1 MKHTILTRLTT
12 GALAAALA
20 VSLVGCGRGNQTSSA
35 SSTSAAPAAAS
46 TTSTTARKTQIQLY
60 YADAQCDFLQTRTVE
75 LNELTPQTLLQVLQ
89 ANGMLDKDV
98 KVQNWL
104 ATDRDDPYRDTVL
117 TLDLSKAFQDQL
129 NANATTEHTILAS
142 LVNTFLDA
150 YHATEIALT
159 ADGKPLKAKTVQTS
173 EPFTYMN
180 LALTPTFQTEATID
194 GKQEPLTLTWASAM
208 GCAIGYDANIL
219 KLDPTSSIAPLAFR
233 GIDQTDVTFTVMLS
247 STPAAELVEESKKQS
262 EYAQSTVTL
271 TRSGYQATCLTL
283 PDTPREKDVDYTVPV
298 LYFLEAGKHT
308 WCISY
313 SLPASQQKA
322 LQPKL
327 DAMANSFCLTTPD
340 N

>member
-1 MKHTILTRLTT
+1 MKHARLTRLAT

-20 VSLVGCGRGNQTSSA
+20 VSLVGCGAGNQTPSASSA
-35 SSTSAAPAAAS
+35 SAAAS
-46 TTSTTARKTQIQLY
+46 TAATARKTQIQLY

-75 LNELTPQTLLQVLQ
+75 LNELTPETLLQVLQ

-98 KVQNWL
+98 KMQNWL

-129 NANATTEHTILAS
+129 SANAATEHTILAS

-150 YHATEIALT
+150 YQATEITLT
-159 ADGKPLKAKTVQTS
+159 ADGKPLEAKTVQTS

-219 KLDPTSSIAPLAFR
+219 KPDPTSSIAPLAFR

-247 STPAAELVEESKKQS
+247 STPAAQLVEESKQQS
-262 EYAQSTVTL
+262 EYAESTVTL
-271 TRSGYQATCLTL
+271 ERSGYQATRLTL

>member
-1 MKHTILTRLTT
+1 MKHTILTRLAT

-20 VSLVGCGRGNQTSSA
+20 VSLVGCGTGNQTPSA
-35 SSTSAAPAAAS
+35 SSAPAAAS
-46 TTSTTARKTQIQLY
+46 TTAAATARKTQIQLY
-60 YADAQCDFLQTRTVE
+60 YADAQCDFLQSRTVE

-129 NANATTEHTILAS
+129 SANAATEHTILAS

-150 YHATEIALT
+150 YRATEITLT
-159 ADGKPLKAKTVQTS
+159 ADGKPLEAKTVQTS

-180 LALTPTFQTEATID
+180 LALTPTFQTEVTMD
-194 GKQEPLTLTWASAM
+194 GQQEPLTLTWASAM

-219 KLDPTSSIAPLAFR
+219 KPDPTSSIAPLAFR
-233 GIDQTDVTFTVMLS
+233 GIDHTDVTFTVMLS
-247 STPAAELVEESKKQS
+247 STPAAQLVEESKEQS
-262 EYAQSTVTL
+262 EYAESTVTL
-271 TRSGYQATCLTL
+271 TRSGYQATRLTL
-283 PDTPREKDVDYTVPV
+283 PDTPHEKDVDYTVPV

>member
-1 MKHTILTRLTT
+1 MKHVRLTRLAT

-20 VSLVGCGRGNQTSSA
+20 VSLVGCGAGNQTPSASSA
-35 SSTSAAPAAAS
+35 SAAAS
-46 TTSTTARKTQIQLY
+46 TAATARKTQIQLY

-75 LNELTPQTLLQVLQ
+75 LNELTPETLLQVLQ

-98 KVQNWL
+98 KMQNWL

-129 NANATTEHTILAS
+129 SANAATEHTILAS

-150 YHATEIALT
+150 YRATEITLT
-159 ADGKPLKAKTVQTS
+159 ADGKPLEAKTVQTS

-194 GKQEPLTLTWASAM
+194 GKQETLTLTWASAM

-219 KLDPTSSIAPLAFR
+219 KPDPTSSIAPLDFR

-247 STPAAELVEESKKQS
+247 STPAAQLVEESKQQS
-262 EYAQSTVTL
+262 EYAESTVTL
-271 TRSGYQATCLTL
+271 ERSGYQATRLTL

>member
-1 MKHTILTRLTT
+1 MKHTILTRLAT

-20 VSLVGCGRGNQTSSA
+20 VSLVGCGTGNQTPSA
-35 SSTSAAPAAAS
+35 SSTPAAAS
-46 TTSTTARKTQIQLY
+46 TTATTARKTQIQLY

-98 KVQNWL
+98 KMQNWL
-104 ATDRDDPYRDTVL
+104 VTDRDDPYRDTVL

-129 NANATTEHTILAS
+129 SANAATEHTILAS

-150 YHATEIALT
+150 YRATEITLT
-159 ADGKPLKAKTVQTS
+159 ADGKPLEAKTVQTS

-208 GCAIGYDANIL
+208 GCAIGYDANTL
-219 KLDPTSSIAPLAFR
+219 KPDPTSSIAPLAFR
-233 GIDQTDVTFTVMLS
+233 GIDHTDVTFTVMLS
-247 STPAAELVEESKKQS
+247 STPAAQLVEESKEQS
-262 EYAQSTVTL
+262 EYAESTVTL
-271 TRSGYQATCLTL
+271 TRSGYQATRLTL
-283 PDTPREKDVDYTVPV
+283 PDTPHEKDVDYTVPV

>member
-1 MKHTILTRLTT
+1 MKHVRLTRLAT

-20 VSLVGCGRGNQTSSA
+20 VSLVGCGAGNQTPSA
-35 SSTSAAPAAAS
+35 SSAPAAAS
-46 TTSTTARKTQIQLY
+46 TTAATARKTQIQLY

-75 LNELTPQTLLQVLQ
+75 LNELTPETLLQVLQ

-98 KVQNWL
+98 KMQNWL

-129 NANATTEHTILAS
+129 SANAATEHTILAS

-150 YHATEIALT
+150 YRATEITLT

-194 GKQEPLTLTWASAM
+194 GKRETLTLTWASAM

-247 STPAAELVEESKKQS
+247 STPAAQLVEESKQQS
-262 EYAQSTVTL
+262 EYTESTVTL
-271 TRSGYQATCLTL
+271 ERSGYQATRLTL

>member
-1 MKHTILTRLTT
+1 MKHVRLTRLVT

-20 VSLVGCGRGNQTSSA
+20 VSLVGCGTGNQTPSASSA
-35 SSTSAAPAAAS
+35 SAAAS
-46 TTSTTARKTQIQLY
+46 TAATARKTQIQLY

-75 LNELTPQTLLQVLQ
+75 LNELTPGTLLRVLQ

-98 KVQNWL
+98 KMQNWL

-129 NANATTEHTILAS
+129 SANAATEHTILAS

-150 YHATEIALT
+150 YQATEITLT
-159 ADGKPLKAKTVQTS
+159 ADGKPLEAKTVQTS

-180 LALTPTFQTEATID
+180 LALTPTFQTEATIN
-194 GKQEPLTLTWASAM
+194 GKQETLTLTWASAM

-219 KLDPTSSIAPLAFR
+219 KPDPTSSIAPLAFR

-247 STPAAELVEESKKQS
+247 STPAAQLVEESKQQS
-262 EYAQSTVTL
+262 EYAESTVTL
-271 TRSGYQATCLTL
+271 ERSGYQATRLTL

>member
-1 MKHTILTRLTT
+1 MKHTTLTRLTT

-20 VSLVGCGRGNQTSSA
+20 VSLVGCGKGNQPPSVSS
-35 SSTSAAPAAAS
+35 APAAAS
-46 TTSTTARKTQIQLY
+46 TAATGSRKTQIQLY

-75 LNELTPQTLLQVLQ
+75 LNELTPETLLQVLQ
-89 ANGMLDKDV
+89 ANGMLDKTI

-104 ATDRDDPYRDTVL
+104 AEDRNDPYRDTVL

-129 NANATTEHTILAS
+129 SANAATEHTILAS

-150 YHATEIALT
+150 YHATEITLT

-180 LALTPTFQTEATID
+180 LALTPTFQTEVTLN

-208 GCAIGYDANIL
+208 GCAIGYDANLL
-219 KLDPTSSIAPLAFR
+219 KPDPTSSIAPLAFR
-233 GIDQTDVTFTVMLS
+233 GIEPTGVTFTVMLS

-271 TRSGYQATCLTL
+271 TRSGYQATRLTL
-283 PDTPREKDVDYTVPV
+283 PDTPHEKDVDYTIPV

-327 DAMANSFCLTTPD
+327 DAMANSFCLTAPD

>member
-1 MKHTILTRLTT
+1 MKHTTLTRLTT

-20 VSLVGCGRGNQTSSA
+20 VSLVGCGRGNQTPSVSS
-35 SSTSAAPAAAS
+35 APAAAS
-46 TTSTTARKTQIQLY
+46 TTATTARKTQIQLY

-75 LNELTPQTLLQVLQ
+75 INELSPQTLLQVLQ
-89 ANGMLDKDV
+89 ANGMLDKGV
-98 KVQNWL
+98 KMQNWL

-129 NANATTEHTILAS
+129 SANAATEHTILAS

-150 YHATEIALT
+150 YHATEITLT
-159 ADGKPLKAKTVQTS
+159 VDGKPLKAKTVQTS
-173 EPFTYMN
+173 EPFPYMN
-180 LALTPTFQTEATID
+180 LALTPTFQTEVTLN

-208 GCAIGYDANIL
+208 GCAIGYDANLL
-219 KLDPTSSIAPLAFR
+219 KPDPTSSIAPLAFR
-233 GIDQTDVTFTVMLS
+233 GIEPTGVTFTVMLS

-271 TRSGYQATCLTL
+271 TRSGYQATRLTL
-283 PDTPREKDVDYTVPV
+283 PDTPHKKDVDYTIPV

-327 DAMANSFCLTTPD
+327 DAMANSFCLTAPD

>member
-1 MKHTILTRLTT
+1 MKHTTLTRLTT

-20 VSLVGCGRGNQTSSA
+20 VSLVGCGRGNQTPSVSS
-35 SSTSAAPAAAS
+35 APAAAS
-46 TTSTTARKTQIQLY
+46 TTATTARKTQIQLY

-75 LNELTPQTLLQVLQ
+75 LNELSPQTLLQVLQ
-89 ANGMLDKDV
+89 ADGMLDKGV
-98 KVQNWL
+98 KMQNWL

-129 NANATTEHTILAS
+129 SANAATEHTILAS

-150 YHATEIALT
+150 YHATEITLT
-159 ADGKPLKAKTVQTS
+159 VDGKPLKAKTVQTS

-180 LALTPTFQTEATID
+180 LALTPTFQTEVTLN

-208 GCAIGYDANIL
+208 GCAIGYDANLL
-219 KLDPTSSIAPLAFR
+219 KPDPTSSIAPLAFR
-233 GIDQTDVTFTVMLS
+233 GIEPTGVTFTVMLS

-262 EYAQSTVTL
+262 EYGQSTVTL
-271 TRSGYQATCLTL
+271 TRSGYQATRLTL
-283 PDTPREKDVDYTVPV
+283 PDTPHEKDVDYTIPV

-327 DAMANSFCLTTPD
+327 DAMANSFCLTAPD

>member
-1 MKHTILTRLTT
+1 MKHTILTRLAT

-20 VSLVGCGRGNQTSSA
+20 VSLVGCGTGNQTPSA
-35 SSTSAAPAAAS
+35 SSAPA
-46 TTSTTARKTQIQLY
+46 TTSTTAAATARKTQIQLY

-75 LNELTPQTLLQVLQ
+75 LNELTPETLLQVLQ
-89 ANGMLDKDV
+89 ANGTLDKDV

-104 ATDRDDPYRDTVL
+104 VTDRDDPYRDTVL

-129 NANATTEHTILAS
+129 SANAATEHTILAS

-150 YHATEIALT
+150 YRATEITLT

-180 LALTPTFQTEATID
+180 LALTPTFQTEVTLN

-208 GCAIGYDANIL
+208 GCAIGYDANLL
-219 KLDPTSSIAPLAFR
+219 KPDPTSSIAPLAFR
-233 GIDQTDVTFTVMLS
+233 GIDHTDVTFTVMLS
-247 STPAAELVEESKKQS
+247 STPAAQLVEESKEQS
-262 EYAQSTVTL
+262 EYAESTVTL
-271 TRSGYQATCLTL
+271 ARSGYQATRLTL
-283 PDTPREKDVDYTVPV
+283 SDTPHEKDVDYTVPV

>member
-1 MKHTILTRLTT
+1 MKHVRLTRLTT
-12 GALAAALA
+12 GVLAAALA
-20 VSLVGCGRGNQTSSA
+20 VSLVGCGTWNQTPSA
-35 SSTSAAPAAAS
+35 SSAPATAS
-46 TTSTTARKTQIQLY
+46 TTATTARKTQIQLY

-75 LNELTPQTLLQVLQ
+75 LNELTPETLLQVLQ
-89 ANGMLDKDV
+89 ANGMLDKGV
-98 KVQNWL
+98 KMQNWL

-117 TLDLSKAFQDQL
+117 TLDLTKAFQDQL
-129 NANATTEHTILAS
+129 SANAATEHTILAS

-150 YHATEIALT
+150 YRATEITLT

-233 GIDQTDVTFTVMLS
+233 GIDHTDVTFTVMLS
-247 STPAAELVEESKKQS
+247 STPAAQLVKESKQQS
-262 EYAQSTVTL
+262 EYVESTVTL
-271 TRSGYQATCLTL
+271 ERSGYQATRLTL

>member
-1 MKHTILTRLTT
+1 MKHTILTRLAT

-20 VSLVGCGRGNQTSSA
+20 VSLVGCGTGNQTPSA
-35 SSTSAAPAAAS
+35 SSAPAAAS
-46 TTSTTARKTQIQLY
+46 TTAAATARKTQIQLY

-75 LNELTPQTLLQVLQ
+75 LNELTPETLLRVLQ

-98 KVQNWL
+98 KMQNWL

-129 NANATTEHTILAS
+129 SANAATEHTILAS

-150 YHATEIALT
+150 YRATEITLT
-159 ADGKPLKAKTVQTS
+159 ADGKPLEAKTVQTS

-180 LALTPTFQTEATID
+180 LALTPTFQTEVTMD
-194 GKQEPLTLTWASAM
+194 GQQEPLTLTWASAM

-219 KLDPTSSIAPLAFR
+219 KPDPTSSIAPLAFR
-233 GIDQTDVTFTVMLS
+233 GIDHTDVTFTVMLS
-247 STPAAELVEESKKQS
+247 STPAAQLVEESKEQS
-262 EYAQSTVTL
+262 EYAESTVTL
-271 TRSGYQATCLTL
+271 TRSGYQATRLTL
-283 PDTPREKDVDYTVPV
+283 PDTPHEKDVDYTVPV

>member
-20 VSLVGCGRGNQTSSA
+20 ISLVGCGTGNQTPSA
-35 SSTSAAPAAAS
+35 SSAPATAS
-46 TTSTTARKTQIQLY
+46 TAAATARKTQIQLY

-75 LNELTPQTLLQVLQ
+75 LNELTPETLLQVLQ
-89 ANGMLDKDV
+89 ANGMLDKSV

-104 ATDRDDPYRDTVL
+104 VTDRDDPYRDTVL

-129 NANATTEHTILAS
+129 SANAVTEHTILAS

-150 YHATEIALT
+150 YRATEITLT
-159 ADGKPLKAKTVQTS
+159 A
-173 EPFTYMN
+173 
-180 LALTPTFQTEATID
+180 D

-219 KLDPTSSIAPLAFR
+219 KPDPTSSIAPLAFR
-233 GIDQTDVTFTVMLS
+233 GIDHTDVTFTVMLS
-247 STPAAELVEESKKQS
+247 STPAAQLVEESKEQS
-262 EYAQSTVTL
+262 EYAESTVTL
-271 TRSGYQATCLTL
+271 TRSGYQATRLTL
-283 PDTPREKDVDYTVPV
+283 PDTPHEKDVDYTVPV

>member
-12 GALAAALA
+12 GALAAA
-20 VSLVGCGRGNQTSSA
+20 QT
-35 SSTSAAPAAAS
+35 
-46 TTSTTARKTQIQLY
+46 I
-60 YADAQCDFLQTRTVE
+60 RTVE
-75 LNELTPQTLLQVLQ
+75 LNELTPETLLQVLQ
-89 ANGMLDKDV
+89 ANGMLDKSV

-104 ATDRDDPYRDTVL
+104 VTDRDDPYRDTVL

-129 NANATTEHTILAS
+129 SANAATEHTILAS

-150 YHATEIALT
+150 YRATEITLT

-180 LALTPTFQTEATID
+180 LALTPTFQTEVTMD

-208 GCAIGYDANIL
+208 GCAIGYDANLL
-219 KLDPTSSIAPLAFR
+219 KPDPTSSIAPLAFR
-233 GIDQTDVTFTVMLS
+233 GIDHTDVTFTVMLS
-247 STPAAELVEESKKQS
+247 STPAPQLVEESKEQS
-262 EYAQSTVTL
+262 EYAESTVTL
-271 TRSGYQATCLTL
+271 TRSGYQATRLTL
-283 PDTPREKDVDYTVPV
+283 PDTPHEKDVDYTVPV